1 MIIYNTLIDT
11 ADPNEETESGF
22 PFLSSETTPTDM
34 GTGSGFT
41 FLTSQEPPPDPSSD
55 EGEEQG
61 NGSGFTFLS
70 STPAA
75 VSDSNI
81 NEIVPSEEPKLSN
94 IKELSPNNQEP
105 PNTPVVLLPNAR
117 DVTMTTPNPL
127 LHATPTPEAPP
138 SQRVGRQAPP
148 KRTKKKHKA
157 LRPGQERTD
166 EAYTG
171 LVDTPPVA
179 NSDLEG
185 MSLDGSSCMGSSVGD
200 LTNESSEG
208 CVVIPVAVGDQS
220 ISDSQIIGGN
230 EEGCHD
236 DTKNTTEKQGKC
248 DEVGV
253 VDDEVGVVSV
263 NKVCEEDTLVQLE
276 EDSSNATPTLP
287 KTLPSN
293 DHVSS
298 ELEGVFDTEPI
309 SDTPGD
315 TPANNK
321 YTVQLSPAEKMTTLI
336 QSSRNKAKTLGY
348 V

>member
-1 MIIYNTLIDT
+1 M
-11 ADPNEETESGF
+11 ECGF
-22 PFLSSETTPTDM
+22 PFLSSETTPTDV

-41 FLTSQEPPPDPSSD
+41 FLTSQEPPPNPSSD

-61 NGSGFTFLS
+61 NESGFTFLS

-75 VSDSNI
+75 TVSDSNVI
-81 NEIVPSEEPKLSN
+81 EIVPSEEPKLSD
-94 IKELSPNNQEP
+94 IKELSPNNQKP

-117 DVTMTTPNPL
+117 DETMTTPN
-127 LHATPTPEAPP
+127 HATPTPEAPP

-220 ISDSQIIGGN
+220 ISDSQIIGRN

-236 DTKNTTEKQGKC
+236 DTDNTTEKQGKC

-253 VDDEVGVVSV
+253 VDNEVGVVSGDNEVGVVSV
-263 NKVCEEDTLVQLE
+263 NEVCEEDTLVQLE
-276 EDSSNATPTLP
+276 EDGSDVTPTLP

-293 DHVSS
+293 NHVSS

-321 YTVQLSPAEKMTTLI
+321 YTVQLSPVEKMTTLI
-336 QSSRNKAKTLGY
+336 QSSRSKAKTLRY